1 MDVGGN
7 PTVVFDSIRN
17 QVVLHFNRG
26 MTDPQNVGSY
36 DCIPAVDNFQIT
48 SQDDGLTWSDVK
60 NISSFLEGYLDYVKS
75 QPIKLLYIAIVVCCL
90 VQELGLFFLL
100 QTASCLLGTTLHPT
114 GKVELW

>member
-26 MTDPQNVGSY
+26 MTDPQNDGSY

-60 NISSFLEGYLDYVKS
+60 NISSFLEGYLDSIESYH
-75 QPIKLLYIAIVVCCL
+75 IKLLHIGIVDCFL
-90 VQELGLFFLL
+90 VQELGPFFLL
-100 QTASCLLGTTLHPT
+100 QTASCLLGTTSPRT
-114 GKVELW
+114 GKVGQW